1 LLSGCSYLVNLAY
14 NAVHKNT
21 NLINQESFVEI
32 KSSTVVITGGAQG
45 LGKAIGLKLAANG
58 ANIALVDVNETALE
72 QALSEFKQDNSRV
85 NTYVANVVDEQQVN
99 DLFTR
104 IESDLGSVTGLVN
117 NAGILRDG
125 LLVKA
130 KDGVVTDR
138 MSLEQW
144 QSVIDVNLTGVFLCG
159 RAAATKMIESGKQG
173 VIINISSISRV
184 GNAGQSNY
192 AAAKAGVAALTV
204 TWAREL
210 ARYGIR
216 CAGIAPG
223 VFETE
228 MVASMKPEAYDRIVG
243 AIPLG
248 RTGSLDELADTVA
261 YIIGNDFVNGRIIEL
276 DGGLRL

>member
-1 LLSGCSYLVNLAY
+1 M
-14 NAVHKNT
+14 
-21 NLINQESFVEI
+21 EI
-32 KSSTVVITGGAQG
+32 KNNTFVITGGARG
-45 LGKAIGLKLAANG
+45 LGKTIGMMLGTAG
-58 ANIALVDVNETALE
+58 AQVALVDVNV
-72 QALSEFKQDNSRV
+72 SELQQTIDEYQRRGISAKA
-85 NTYVANVVDEQQVN
+85 YVANVADETQVD
-99 DLFTR
+99 DLFDS
-104 IESDLGSVTGLVN
+104 IEADLGSIAGLVN

-130 KDGVVTDR
+130 KDGVVSDR
-138 MSLEQW
+138 LSLEQW
-144 QSVIDVNLTGVFLCG
+144 QAVIDVNLTGVFLCG
-159 RAAATKMIESGKQG
+159 RAAAAKMIESGSKG
-173 VIINISSISRV
+173 AIVNISSISRA

-228 MVASMKPEAYDRIVG
+228 MVASMKPEAYDRIVSG
-243 AIPLG
+243 VPLG
-248 RTGSLDELADTVA
+248 RTGQLAELADTVS
-261 YIIGNDFVNGRIIEL
+261 YIIGNDYINGRIIEL

>member
-1 LLSGCSYLVNLAY
+1 ME
-14 NAVHKNT
+14 
-21 NLINQESFVEI
+21 ING
-32 KSSTVVITGGAQG
+32 STIVITGGAQG
-45 LGKAIGLKLAANG
+45 LGKAIALHLADCG
-58 ANIALVDVNETALE
+58 ANIALVDVNESVLE
-72 QALSEFKQDNSRV
+72 QALTEFRNAGATVK
-85 NTYVANVVDEQQVN
+85 TYVANVANEQQVDN
-99 DLFTR
+99 LFSK
-104 IESDLGSVTGLVN
+104 IESELGNISGLVN

-138 MSLEQW
+138 LSLDQW

-159 RAAATKMIESGKQG
+159 RAAATKMIENGNKG
-173 VIINISSISRV
+173 VIINISSISRA
-184 GNAGQSNY
+184 GNAGQSSY

-210 ARYGIR
+210 SRYGIR

-228 MVASMKPEAYDRIVG
+228 MVASMKPEAYDRIVSG
-243 AIPLG
+243 VPLG

-261 YIIGNDFVNGRIIEL
+261 YILGNDYVNGRIIEL

>member
-1 LLSGCSYLVNLAY
+1 VKIAG
-14 NAVHKNT
+14 
-21 NLINQESFVEI
+21 
-32 KSSTVVITGGAQG
+32 STFVITGGAQG
-45 LGKAIGLKLAANG
+45 LGKAMGFHLSKNG
-58 ANIALVDVNETALE
+58 ARVALVDVNQTALDQVVKDCSGE
-72 QALSEFKQDNSRV
+72 IKA
-85 NTYVANVVDEQQVN
+85 YVANVADEVQVDEMFDN
-99 DLFTR
+99 
-104 IESDLGSVTGLVN
+104 IEADLGPVTGLVN

-130 KDGVVTDR
+130 KDGAVTDR
-138 MSLEQW
+138 LSLEQW

-159 RAAATKMIESGKQG
+159 RAAATKMIESGSKG
-173 VIINISSISRV
+173 AIINISSISRA

-243 AIPLG
+243 GIPLG
-248 RTGSLDELADTVA
+248 RTGQLEELAGTVA
-261 YIIGNDFVNGRIIEL
+261 YIFANDYINGRIIEL

>member
-1 LLSGCSYLVNLAY
+1 MKI
-14 NAVHKNT
+14 KN
-21 NLINQESFVEI
+21 NCF
-32 KSSTVVITGGAQG
+32 VITGGAQG
-45 LGKAIGLKLAANG
+45 LGKATALDLASQG
-58 ANIALVDVNETALE
+58 ARLALVDVNQTVLD
-72 QALSEFKQDNSRV
+72 QAVRECQSDEVKA
-85 NTYVANVVDEQQVN
+85 YVADVTDEQQI
-99 DLFTR
+99 DELFSN
-104 IESDLGSVTGLVN
+104 IESDLGPVAGLVN

-138 MSLEQW
+138 LSLDQW
-144 QSVIDVNLTGVFLCG
+144 QAVIDVNLTGVFLCG
-159 RAAATKMIESGKQG
+159 RAAATKMIESDTSG
-173 VIINISSISRV
+173 VIINISSISRA

-228 MVASMKPEAYDRIVG
+228 MVTSMKPEAYERIVG
-243 AIPLG
+243 GIPLS
-248 RTGSLDELADTVA
+248 RTGQLKELVRTVE
-261 YIIGNDFVNGRIIEL
+261 YIVENDYFSGRILEL

>member
-1 LLSGCSYLVNLAY
+1 M
-14 NAVHKNT
+14 
-21 NLINQESFVEI
+21 EI
-32 KSSTVVITGGAQG
+32 KNNTFVITGGARG
-45 LGKAIGLKLAANG
+45 LGKTIGMMLGTAG
-58 ANIALVDVNETALE
+58 AQVALVDVNE
-72 QALSEFKQDNSRV
+72 SELQQTIDEYQRRGISAKA
-85 NTYVANVVDEQQVN
+85 YVANVADETQVD
-99 DLFTR
+99 DLFDS
-104 IESDLGSVTGLVN
+104 IEADLGSIAGLVN

-130 KDGVVTDR
+130 KDGVVSDR
-138 MSLEQW
+138 LSLEQW
-144 QSVIDVNLTGVFLCG
+144 QAVIDVNLTGVFLCG
-159 RAAATKMIESGKQG
+159 RSAAAKMIESNTGG
-173 VIINISSISRV
+173 VIVNISSISRA

-228 MVASMKPEAYDRIVG
+228 MVASMKPEAYDRIVSG
-243 AIPLG
+243 VPLG
-248 RTGSLDELADTVA
+248 RTGQLAELADTVS
-261 YIIGNDFVNGRIIEL
+261 YIIGNDYINGRIIEL